1 MEHANESTLM
11 WIYIAITFII
21 PGIVLLL
28 DDAKVHGK

>member
-21 PGIVLLL
+21 PGLVLVG
-28 DDAKVHGK
+28 DDAKIRSK

>member
-1 MEHANESTLM
+1 MEHANESTLL

-21 PGIVLLL
+21 PAVCVIF